1 LVGARCQQRKQR
13 PGEFLRARA
22 GARVT
27 INDDFAATS
36 LDRVEVVM
44 ALEDEFAI
52 NIYDDQA
59 AELRTVGDLVA
70 CVATSLRRRPP
81 VSAP

>member
-1 LVGARCQQRKQR
+1 
-13 PGEFLRARA
+13 
-22 GARVT
+22 
-27 INDDFAATS
+27 
-36 LDRVEVVM
+36 VEVVM

-59 AELRTVGDLVA
+59 AELRTVGDVVA
-70 CVATSLRRRPP
+70 CVATSLRRRPQ